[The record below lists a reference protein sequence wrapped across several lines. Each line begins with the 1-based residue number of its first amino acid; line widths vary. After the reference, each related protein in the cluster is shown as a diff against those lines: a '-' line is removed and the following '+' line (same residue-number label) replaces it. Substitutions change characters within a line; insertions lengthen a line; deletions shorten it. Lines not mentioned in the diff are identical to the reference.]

1 MRTLLKG
8 ADILLRKENGYE
20 TLHGAYLGVDEAK
33 IDYIGEEK
41 PEKAYDLEKDMSGR
55 LLAPGLI
62 NCHSHIAMT
71 LMRGI
76 GSGLPLQDWLF
87 KAIFPIEDKLVREDI
102 AAASRFALIEMI
114 AGGTTSF
121 SDMYFFPEETVWAVE
136 EAGIKANLNRCVQCF
151 DENQTVEQNTQIP
164 QSVELFEKYHN
175 AENGRIRIDFSIH
188 AEYTCK
194 PHIVRAYSELC
205 KAHGGRMHIHL
216 SETQREVDE
225 CIARYGKS
233 PVAGFEELGTLDSP
247 TAAAHCVAVSDE
259 DIAILKRHGVNV
271 IHNPTS
277 NLKLGSGFA
286 PVRKLM
292 DAGIN
297 LALGTDGA
305 ASNNNLDMFE
315 EMHLADIMPCGYRH
329 DPTEVSSAE
338 VLDMATVNGA
348 RLQGRSDT
356 GVLAVGKKA
365 DIIALD
371 LDKPHL
377 YPNFDTPALLTCA
390 AHSSDV
396 VLTMVD
402 GKILYE
408 NGEYKTLD
416 REKVFYEAR
425 AAVKRLYA

>member
-233 PVAGFEELGTLDSP
+233 PVAWFEELGTLDSP

-425 AAVKRLYA
+425 AVVKRLYA

>member
-175 AENGRIRIDFSIH
+175 TENGRIRIDFSIH

-233 PVAGFEELGTLDSP
+233 PVAWFEELGTLDSP

-305 ASNNNLDMFE
+305 ASNNNLDMLR
-315 EMHLADIMPCGYRH
+315 EMRAAALLGPLADGDAKAVNAVTVGCGK
-329 DPTEVSSAE
+329 E
-338 VLDMATVNGA
+338 
-348 RLQGRSDT
+348 
-356 GVLAVGKKA
+356 
-365 DIIALD
+365 
-371 LDKPHL
+371 
-377 YPNFDTPALLTCA
+377 C
-390 AHSSDV
+390 
-396 VLTMVD
+396 
-402 GKILYE
+402 
-408 NGEYKTLD
+408 
-416 REKVFYEAR
+416 EK
-425 AAVKRLYA
+425 

>member
-205 KAHGGRMHIHL
+205 MAHGGRMHIHL

-233 PVAGFEELGTLDSP
+233 PVAWFEELGTLDSP

>member
-175 AENGRIRIDFSIH
+175 AKNGRIRIDFSIH

-233 PVAGFEELGTLDSP
+233 PVAWFEELGTLDSP

-365 DIIALD
+365 DIIVLD

>member
-205 KAHGGRMHIHL
+205 MAHGGRMHIHL

-233 PVAGFEELGTLDSP
+233 PVAWFEELGTLDSP

-259 DIAILKRHGVNV
+259 DIAILKRYGVNV

>member
-1 MRTLLKG
+1 MRKRWISLLLVFALVLAVWSVCAVA
-8 ADILLRKENGYE
+8 ADAQK
-20 TLHGAYLGVDEAK
+20 ADEAA
-33 IDYIGEEK
+33 DETTPAAEE
-41 PEKAYDLEKDMSGR
+41 PVAEETPAETAS
-55 LLAPGLI
+55 APDEEADAASEDTEAPAEDSEQ
-62 NCHSHIAMT
+62 NHIHA
-71 LMRGI
+71 
-76 GSGLPLQDWLF
+76 
-87 KAIFPIEDKLVREDI
+87 VNRED
-102 AAASRFALIEMI
+102 SCEEPSFVALPVT
-114 AGGTTSF
+114 GGTLESGCYYLT
-121 SDMYFFPEETVWAVE
+121 DDLALEEPLCVPKNGAQVTLCLNGHTLRLADGVE
-136 EAGIKANLNRCVQCF
+136 GCI
-151 DENQTVEQNTQIP
+151 
-164 QSVELFEKYHN
+164 LF
-175 AENGRIRIDFSIH
+175 
-188 AEYTCK
+188 
-194 PHIVRAYSELC
+194 
-205 KAHGGRMHIHL
+205 
-216 SETQREVDE
+216 
-225 CIARYGKS
+225 
-233 PVAGFEELGTLDSP
+233 
-247 TAAAHCVAVSDE
+247 VAVSDE
-259 DIAILKRHGVNV
+259 DIAILKRYGVNV

-408 NGEYKTLD
+408 NGTFDVSVVYTTDGLNIKTGLKVLEDDQSFFPDYYGMYIVRGDLLEKYPEVEGILEQLTGKISTQQMTELTYQVDVEGRTVDEVAREFLVSLGLLD
-416 REKVFYEAR
+416 A
-425 AAVKRLYA
+425 